1 MNENNYFQS
10 RGEFLILR
18 ITPVSNNEIDVI
30 WINQHF
36 MNYNEYLYNNKAG
49 IL

>member
-10 RGEFLILR
+10 REFFILR
-18 ITPVSNNEIDVI
+18 MTPVSNNEFDGI

-36 MNYNEYLYNNKAG
+36 MEYNEYLYNNTAG